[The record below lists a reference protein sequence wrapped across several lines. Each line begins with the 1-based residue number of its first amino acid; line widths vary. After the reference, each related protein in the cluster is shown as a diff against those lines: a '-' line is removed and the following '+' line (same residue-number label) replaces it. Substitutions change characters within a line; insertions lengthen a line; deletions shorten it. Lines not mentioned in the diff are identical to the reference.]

1 MGASLGLTL
10 GALGLLGAAGFLH
23 TMGGHDESAAD
34 VTIAHM
40 AMVVALGVAT
50 VVVCGNL
57 VGATLPLV
65 LKRIGLD
72 PALMSNPVVASLVDV
87 TGILVYFAIAEAFL
101 M

>member
-1 MGASLGLTL
+1 MT
-10 GALGLLGAAGFLH
+10 
-23 TMGGHDESAAD
+23 
-34 VTIAHM
+34 VTHM
-40 AMVVALGVAT
+40 AMVVAMGVAT

-65 LKRIGLD
+65 LKRLGLD

>member
-1 MGASLGLTL
+1 M
-10 GALGLLGAAGFLH
+10 
-23 TMGGHDESAAD
+23 
-34 VTIAHM
+34 
-40 AMVVALGVAT
+40 AT